1 MSKNLKSIEKQIAK
15 LEQGFNRHQDP
26 NLTFRES
33 LGQAVHAGLAPNER
47 IVEDYYQ
54 AADGIT
60 LITLERV
67 TADPSDMGKDVP
79 HGSWDHN
86 KLYARFRHTPIRS
99 ICLREKSER
108 LAGGTQNPKVPATQ
122 SLKIEETKALIGDES
137 LDSILAREEECDSQT
152 PWPGDD

>member
-1 MSKNLKSIEKQIAK
+1 MRKTKMSKNLKSIEEQIAK
-15 LEQGFNRHQDP
+15 LEQGFNRHHDP
-26 NLTFRES
+26 HLKFCHR
-33 LGQAVHAGLAPNER
+33 LGQAVYAGLAPNER
-47 IVEDYYQ
+47 IVPDYYQ
-54 AADGIT
+54 AADGVT

-86 KLYARFRHTPIRS
+86 KLYARFRHTHITS

-108 LAGGTQNPKVPATQ
+108 LTGGTQDPKVKEKLDT
-122 SLKIEETKALIGDES
+122 EES
-137 LDSILAREEECDSQT
+137 LDSILAREEECDIQT